1 MSMKIALIG
10 ATGNVGQRLT
20 KEATSRGHEV
30 TAISRNPDPAKTPGA
45 KGVALDL
52 HDDNS
57 LAEAIKGHDAAI
69 LSVRHQNTDI
79 TRVVWAL
86 RKAGLKR
93 IAIVGGAASLM
104 NDKNIRLI
112 DTPGFPEAIAVEAR
126 PAANALDWLRK
137 NADDLDWAFVSPSM
151 MLGPGERTGKF
162 RKGKHHLLV
171 AEDGKSSI
179 SYEDLSVAVLDELET
194 PSVHADRFTVGY

>member
-1 MSMKIALIG
+1 MERIELGGSGLMVAPWALG
-10 ATGNVGQRLT
+10 GNVFGWTVDDAVGFRLLD
-20 KEATSRGHEV
+20 AFV
-30 TAISRNPDPAKTPGA
+30 D
-45 KGVALDL
+45 KGF
-52 HDDNS
+52 N
-57 LAEAIKGHDAAI
+57 
-69 LSVRHQNTDI
+69 
-79 TRVVWAL
+79 
-86 RKAGLKR
+86 
-93 IAIVGGAASLM
+93 
-104 NDKNIRLI
+104 LI

>member
-1 MSMKIALIG
+1 MKIALIG
-10 ATGNVGQRLT
+10 ATGNMGQRLT

-45 KGVALDL
+45 KGVAQDL
-52 HDDNS
+52 HDDNK
-57 LAEAIKGHDAAI
+57 LAEVIKGHDAVI
-69 LSVRHQNTDI
+69 LSVTFKDNDVS
-79 TRVVWAL
+79 RVVWGL
-86 RKAGLKR
+86 RKAGVKR
-93 IAIVGGAASLM
+93 LAIVGGAGSLM
-104 NDKNIRLI
+104 NEQNIRLI
-112 DTPGFPEAIAVEAR
+112 DTPGFPDFIAVEAV

-179 SYEDLSVAVLDELET
+179 SYEDLSVAIIDELEDPT
-194 PSVHADRFTVGY
+194 THGDRFTVGY